1 MILTTRLKP
10 TYSLWFLLIGI
21 IITKTGKVSAHAPP
35 RAMYYGHRVEPR
47 EPLQHIPSSLY
58 YGSTSR
64 DRLYDM
70 PSCSQLR
77 YMWKSSI
84 KDFMDNNINENLDN
98 NEIPM
103 ILNNPYYTTLLWRQ
117 QKPNFGKIVIEPKV
131 SSKESNQ
138 NRVEVRF
145 QGKSSSQDSPKDVTP
160 IPGHFMDKPSQIGVV
175 YGHVIHSPEEA
186 QGRHQISTT
195 DDKNR
200 KSTENGVFGDFV
212 TQVDDSD
219 ESKGRSTEINNHNNH
234 QNSIKQQR
242 TGSSSFKSAE
252 DFFKSGIWHNKPVIP
267 SVSFQR
273 YH

>member
-1 MILTTRLKP
+1 MILTTRLKPRP

-21 IITKTGKVSAHAPP
+21 IIIKTGKVSAHAPP

-64 DRLYDM
+64 DM

-77 YMWKSSI
+77 YLWKSSI
-84 KDFMDNNINENLDN
+84 KDFMDNNINDNLDN

-117 QKPNFGKIVIEPKV
+117 QTPNFGKILIEPKK
-131 SSKESNQ
+131 SSKDSSNQ

-145 QGKSSSQDSPKDVTP
+145 QGKSSSQDSNKDVTT

-175 YGHVIHSPEEA
+175 YGHVIHSPDEA
-186 QGRHQISTT
+186 QERHQISTT
-195 DDKNR
+195 DNKNH
-200 KSTENGVFGDFV
+200 KSRENGVFGDFV

-219 ESKGRSTEINNHNNH
+219 ESKGRPTENHNNH

-267 SVSFQR
+267 SVSFQH